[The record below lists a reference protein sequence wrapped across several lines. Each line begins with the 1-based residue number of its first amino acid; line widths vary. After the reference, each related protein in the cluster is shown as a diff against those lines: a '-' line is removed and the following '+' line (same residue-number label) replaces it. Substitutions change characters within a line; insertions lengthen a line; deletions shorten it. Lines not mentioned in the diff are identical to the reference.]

1 MIAAG
6 IALEFVM
13 KLFSNGKTS
22 QELHNH
28 TNGCFKY
35 FGTCRLL

>member
-13 KLFSNGKTS
+13 KLFSNSKTS
-22 QELHNH
+22 QELHDH
-28 TNGCFKY
+28 TNGCSKNI
-35 FGTCRLL
+35 GTCRLL